1 MNIVP
6 ISGVLV
12 GVLQP
17 DGTGRQVPVCE
28 SPYFETLR
36 GFSRK
41 PFDAYRE
48 VLMKV
53 SGTPEREMSFEQFLL
68 LFANVSLHGFITV
81 LPRIRFD
88 DNMVCLDGHHRLA
101 VLLKCNG
108 PELGLEI
115 KNNEVIALWERS
127 SR

>member
-1 MNIVP
+1 MNILP
-6 ISGVLV
+6 ISSVLV

-17 DGTGRQVPVCE
+17 DGTGRQLPVSE
-28 SPYFETLR
+28 SPYFETLK

-41 PFDAYRE
+41 PFDAYHE

-68 LFANVSLHGFITV
+68 LFADVTMNGFIV
-81 LPRIRFD
+81 MLPRIRFD

-101 VLLKCNG
+101 VLLKCHG

-115 KNNEVIALWERS
+115 KNNEVIALWEKS